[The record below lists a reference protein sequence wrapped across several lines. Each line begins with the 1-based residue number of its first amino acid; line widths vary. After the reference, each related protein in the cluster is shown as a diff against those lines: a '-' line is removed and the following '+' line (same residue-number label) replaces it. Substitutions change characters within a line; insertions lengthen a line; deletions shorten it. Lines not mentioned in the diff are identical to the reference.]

1 MADEVVLGAVGAQV
15 ESSMY
20 AMMHPGSIT
29 SGSHYA
35 HQESSTLEANV
46 LQVRQGTLKIP
57 TTSLSLQ
64 STATF
69 QVPNRELQGP
79 VCLVG
84 SITIPRYILG
94 KACWLYDII
103 NQITISTPGVN
114 NIQYSGVSLRDALF
128 RSITSFQRDAMEQ
141 LMPMVDSSAATY
153 SYDFV
158 CPLYLPWSHGLD
170 PNTGFFLEAGVIASN
185 YILQIQWNPITQV
198 LYTETPAAPHTPVY
212 PTAFDRLELKPIWTA
227 VSLSPALTISQKDMY
242 SIPSFGIQSY
252 DLYGITSAANVES
265 SILLQSLPTG
275 QIVSIF
281 VTAYDTATIGVPAG
295 TTFANP
301 VPIEFTYLRLNYNG
315 LDLLELETK
324 EIIAMGLYNSINGSD
339 GYAYNVVNA
348 ASNTVTTKTDY
359 PTRLTSLEFS
369 GVDVSAAYSK
379 HDFFMARNFQGQI
392 FNLFWKTAS
401 SATTLD
407 FHITYM
413 FNRVYMFQD
422 GQMSLHD

>member
-1 MADEVVLGAVGAQV
+1 MADEVVLGAVGEQV

-20 AMMHPGSIT
+20 SLMHPGSVT

-57 TTSLSLQ
+57 STSLSLG

-84 SITIPRYILG
+84 TITIPRYIQG
-94 KACWLYDII
+94 KGCWIYDII
-103 NQITISTPGVN
+103 NQMTISTPGVN
-114 NIQYSGVSLRDALF
+114 NIQYSGVSCRDALF
-128 RSITSFQRDAMEQ
+128 RSITSNQRDYMEQ
-141 LMPMVDSSAATY
+141 LMPAVDTNSAGVV
-153 SYDFV
+153 YDFV

-185 YILQIQWNPITQV
+185 YILQIQWYPITQV
-198 LYTETPAAPHTPVY
+198 LSTIDPTAPHTPVY
-212 PTAFDRLELKPIWTA
+212 PVAFDKLELKPIWTA
-227 VSLSPALTISQKDMY
+227 VSMSPALTIGKNDTY
-242 SIPSFGIQSY
+242 SIPSYGIQSY
-252 DLYGITSAANVES
+252 DLYSIPNAANTES

-281 VTAYDTATIGVPAG
+281 VTAYDPTSIGVAAG
-295 TTFANP
+295 TSFANP
-301 VPIEFTYLRLNYNG
+301 IPIEFTYLRLNYNG
-315 LDLLELETK
+315 LDLLELNEK
-324 EIIAMGLYNSINGSD
+324 EIIAMGLYNSNWGTN
-339 GYAYNVVNA
+339 GYAYNVTNGT
-348 ASNTVTTKTDY
+348 NLTTPTQKVY
-359 PTRLTSLEFS
+359 PTRLTALEFS
-369 GVDVSAAYSK
+369 GVDVSAGYIK

-392 FNLFWKTAS
+392 FTLFYKTANT
-401 SATTLD
+401 AANLD

-413 FNRVYMFQD
+413 FNRIYMFKD